1 MKISEMLR
9 EIGSLIPGKRP
20 DQSVN
25 VAVTM
30 WLHSGEDLEKSE
42 MIK

>member
-9 EIGSLIPGKRP
+9 GTGILIPGKRP

-25 VAVTM
+25 GAVTM